1 MSTKNPNT
9 DDQNADYVE
18 TMGRPR
24 HHVPEGVI
32 HGILRLLPTIPAAR
46 MSFLSKQ
53 WEGLRSLGCV
63 LDFVEDNLDGELDDR
78 PRNFINTC
86 DRYLDQFRECDKIS
100 IHKFRLHMRYSSED
114 ANMVDEWLNFAV
126 ERGVKELDI
135 NLPSGGKRD
144 KKYCFHLQTIANAAK
159 TLTSFNVENVECD
172 PYFSFRKTIPSTT
185 FLYLKSLSLKSVKLW
200 CFNMF
205 FERKF
210 KCPSIEYLS
219 LTSLTSGGYNYFCFS
234 SSSLKSLEI
243 MLCPDLWKI
252 GVLDAVNLESFKFVS
267 SSELVEGYSL
277 KHVLIS
283 GAKHLRNFELYGCKD
298 NVKATIITRNMSLS
312 MSGFLKSSSLDPE
325 LWEARITLPDT
336 ELPAFDCSSKHFSS
350 LRDYLECFD
359 CFKEITLEVDDAKA
373 LIFPENF
380 RQTRSPPLLNLNIL
394 EVTSKVS
401 PQTRGDISALRNS
414 LVWMA
419 PSAKILLPVHRWNRT
434 SRYQY

>member
-1 MSTKNPNT
+1 
-9 DDQNADYVE
+9 
-18 TMGRPR
+18 MGRPR

-144 KKYCFHLQTIANAAK
+144 KKYYFHLQTIANAAK
-159 TLTSFNVENVECD
+159 TLTSCNVENVECD

-185 FLYLKSLSLKSVKLW
+185 FL
-200 CFNMF
+200 
-205 FERKF
+205 
-210 KCPSIEYLS
+210 
-219 LTSLTSGGYNYFCFS
+219 
-234 SSSLKSLEI
+234 SSLKSLEI

-394 EVTSKVS
+394 EVTSKSYV
-401 PQTRGDISALRNS
+401 RFLLDNS
-414 LVWMA
+414 QMRELAV
-419 PSAKILLPVHRWNRT
+419 VED
-434 SRYQY
+434 

>member
-1 MSTKNPNT
+1 
-9 DDQNADYVE
+9 
-18 TMGRPR
+18 MGRPR

-32 HGILRLLPTIPAAR
+32 HGILRLLPTIPMAR

-53 WEGLRSLGCV
+53 WEGLRSSRCV

-135 NLPSGGKRD
+135 NLPSGGKQD

-172 PYFSFRKTIPSTT
+172 PYFSFRTTIPSTT
-185 FLYLKSLSLKSVKLW
+185 FLSLKSLSLKSVKFS
-200 CFNMF
+200 CFYMF
-205 FERKF
+205 FQRKF

-219 LTSLTSGGYNYFCFS
+219 LASLTSCGYNYFCFS

-267 SSELVEGYSL
+267 SLELVEGYSL
-277 KHVLIS
+277 RHVLIS

-298 NVKATIITRNMSLS
+298 NVKATIITRHMSLS

-394 EVTSKVS
+394 EVTSKFEVRS
-401 PQTRGDISALRNS
+401 ELSTSGILKALCSALVGRSSLAQACWNS
-414 LVWMA
+414 CDFI
-419 PSAKILLPVHRWNRT
+419 PFEF
-434 SRYQY
+434 Q